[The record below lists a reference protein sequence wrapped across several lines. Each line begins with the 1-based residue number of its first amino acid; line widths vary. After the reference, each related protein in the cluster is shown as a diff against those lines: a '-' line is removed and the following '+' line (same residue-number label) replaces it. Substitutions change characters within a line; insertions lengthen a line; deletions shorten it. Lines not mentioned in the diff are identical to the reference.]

1 MLLISVVQQ
10 SDSVIHIFNI
20 YIDILFKNML
30 FHYSLSENIEY
41 SLLCYA
47 VGACSFV
54 VIFNCSLLLR
64 IHSVTGSVLSAFK
77 KTVCMMFNFHNKLG
91 AGELFPLEKGKLG
104 KVNQLVKSH
113 LRMT

>member
-1 MLLISVVQQ
+1 M
-10 SDSVIHIFNI
+10 
-20 YIDILFKNML
+20 
-30 FHYSLSENIEY
+30 
-41 SLLCYA
+41 
-47 VGACSFV
+47 GACSFV